1 MDAALTASEIFAN
14 AARFTDAYYVAI
26 QPLGELCRC
35 RGMKPAIV
43 SFHVERLV
51 QEGYL
56 LRQSVPGDRRKTA
69 LVCTPKADALIEEGR
84 VLQRAFAQRLTEG
97 LSEEDL
103 THFRRCVAVF
113 SRNIDCIRRGGTN
126 RKNNR
131 SEEPK

>member
-1 MDAALTASEIFAN
+1 MPLPGAE
-14 AARFTDAYYVAI
+14 ARDR
-26 QPLGELCRC
+26 LL
-35 RGMKPAIV
+35 
-43 SFHVERLV
+43 HVERLV

-97 LSEEDL
+97 LSAEDL
-103 THFRRCVAVF
+103 AHFHRCVAVF

>member
-1 MDAALTASEIFAN
+1 MPEI
-14 AARFTDAYYVAI
+14 RD
-26 QPLGELCRC
+26 QPVRE
-35 RGMKPAIV
+35 ID
-43 SFHVERLV
+43 S
-51 QEGYL
+51 
-56 LRQSVPGDRRKTA
+56 
-69 LVCTPKADALIEEGR
+69 
-84 VLQRAFAQRLTEG
+84 RACPFAQRLTEG